1 MFVVQRHSKAY
12 FPQDVAVLNPLDMR
26 ERPRYVKLTSDKQT
40 LVLQAVFDGL
50 MSRGHVSINHSHRH
64 FLKTEAGCEIKVVP
78 FEFITDKKVL
88 SCVEM
93 IILRSIGLKRHSI
106 TDEDLIALRD
116 TIMKQWDSTTVLNKD
131 ITLMMVV
138 EDRVYDLKVTALH
151 DSKKNTLSYGRIQDG
166 VTEFFLTE

>member
-26 ERPRYVKLTSDKQT
+26 DTPRYVKLISDKQT

-50 MSRGHVSINHSHRH
+50 ISSGFISINHSHRN
-64 FLKTEAGCEIKVVP
+64 FLKTEEGRKIKAVP
-78 FEFITDKKVL
+78 LEVIPEKNLL
-88 SCVEM
+88 SSVQM
-93 IILRSIGLKRHSI
+93 IILRSIGLKRHSM
-106 TDEDLIALRD
+106 TDEDLITLRD
-116 TIMKQWDSTTVLNKD
+116 TITKQWDSTTVLNKD

-138 EDRVYDLKVTALH
+138 EDRVYDLKVAALH
-151 DSKKNTLSYGRIQDG
+151 DSEKNTLSYGRIQDG